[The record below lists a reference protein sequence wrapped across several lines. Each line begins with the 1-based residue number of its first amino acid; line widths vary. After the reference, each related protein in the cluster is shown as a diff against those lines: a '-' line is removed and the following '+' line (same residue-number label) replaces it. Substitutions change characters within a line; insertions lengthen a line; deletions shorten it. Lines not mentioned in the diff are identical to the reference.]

1 MLAYIIQEFSQL
13 DGHWHNVCMS
23 SSANGIYADKTQAR
37 YVCQPLL
44 TKVRSILLKNINELF
59 KKANDNPSHLRLITC
74 KLSIMKAECGEHKV
88 SFNREL
94 VNA

>member
-23 SSANGIYADKTQAR
+23 SSANGIYVDKTQAR
-37 YVCQPLL
+37 YVY
-44 TKVRSILLKNINELF
+44 ELF